1 MEKTRFEE
9 LNEII
14 KNDDEEFGHARS
26 IMEEFRNKL
35 QEYLGCPDNVIK
47 LEYSYYKKEVYYF
60 TFFIKFTKH
69 NPVEFELG
77 TNESRYLF
85 YSENDIEY
93 SLEDEDSIDDLK
105 DSIFEYLRKSVH
117 HLLKKT

>member
-14 KNDDEEFGHARS
+14 KNDEKEFRHARS
-26 IMEEFRNKL
+26 IMEEFQNKL
-35 QEYLGCPDNVIK
+35 HEYLGCPDNAIQ

-60 TFFIKFTKH
+60 SFLIKFHSYK
-69 NPVEFELG
+69 PIEFELG

-85 YSENDIEY
+85 YSENDVEY
-93 SLEDEDSIDDLK
+93 SIDDEDAIDDLK
-105 DSIFEYLRKSVH
+105 NAIFEYLHKSVR
-117 HLLKKT
+117 HLLKKS

>member
-1 MEKTRFEE
+1 MEKTRFDE
-9 LNEII
+9 LAEII
-14 KNDDEEFGHARS
+14 KNDEEEFGHARS

-35 QEYLGCPDNVIK
+35 QEYLGCPDNAIAF
-47 LEYSYYKKEVYYF
+47 EYSYYKKEVYYF
-60 TFFIKFTKH
+60 TFLIKFSEYKPT
-69 NPVEFELG
+69 EFELG

-93 SLEDEDSIDDLK
+93 SIDDEDTIDDLK
-105 DSIFEYLRKSVH
+105 SAIFEYLKKSVR